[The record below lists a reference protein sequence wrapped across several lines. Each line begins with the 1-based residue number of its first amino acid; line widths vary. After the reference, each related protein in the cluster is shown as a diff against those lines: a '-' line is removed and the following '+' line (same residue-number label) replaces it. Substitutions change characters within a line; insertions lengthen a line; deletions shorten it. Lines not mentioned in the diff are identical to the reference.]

1 MKTNRVSTRISLA
14 VIAVGF
20 LALVFLNN
28 VLFSKTRIDLTEGQ
42 IYTVSEGTK
51 QVLANIEEPV
61 NLYFFYSN
69 KATQGMTSI
78 RNYANRVQSLL
89 EEYQRL
95 SDGKLVL
102 QIIDPE
108 PFSEAEDKAAE
119 YGLTAAPVGSL
130 GDSIYLGL
138 AGSNALDDNEI
149 IAFFDPSQEALLEYD
164 ISKMIY
170 RLANPEPVKIAVM
183 SSLPIQGGPNPN
195 PMAMQ
200 MGQQQSLPEWAFYS
214 QLQQLYNIE
223 LLEPDAESIPEDVQ
237 TLVLI
242 HPKDLTDSQLF
253 AVEQF
258 VFSGGKLLAFVDPVA
273 ESDTQAAMMGMPAGS
288 QSDMTKLFDKWGVG
302 FDSSQIVL
310 DAAKGL
316 EIRMPSGLPGR
327 HMGYIGLDV
336 ETINQ
341 DDVVTTSLASINGA
355 SFGHF
360 TQTDTSQLTFTPILS
375 SSEFSALTDNDSYA
389 ASMQNPESLGKGFVA
404 SDRRYTLAVRVSGS
418 VDTAFEELPEGRSAE
433 NWRKQ
438 ADSIQ
443 AILIADTDILTDR
456 LWVQAANFFGQTILQ
471 PFANNG
477 DFINNA
483 VDNLAGSSALLSIR
497 GKGVYQRPFEVV
509 EALAVEAEAKFRA
522 QEERLQAQLEQTEM
536 QLAQLQSQQGDAG
549 ALVLSPEQEQAIE
562 EFMQQKLQIR
572 KELREVRHQL
582 DKDIEQLGAWIKV
595 LNIAV
600 FPILL
605 TLALAWFA
613 RRRKAKLL
621 TKYAGGQG

>member
-130 GDSIYLGL
+130 GDSVYLGL

-214 QLQQLYNIE
+214 QLQQLYSIE
-223 LLEPDAESIPEDVQ
+223 LLEQDVESIPDDVQ

-253 AVEQF
+253 AIEQF

-288 QSDMTKLFDKWGVG
+288 QSDMTKLFDKWGIG

-327 HMGYIGLDV
+327 HMGYIGLDG

-360 TQTDTSQLTFTPILS
+360 TQADTSQLTFTPILS

-404 SDRRYTLAVRVSGS
+404 SDRQYTLAVRVSGS
-418 VDTAFEELPEGRSAE
+418 VDTAFEELPEGRSAD

-613 RRRKAKLL
+613 RRRKAQLL
-621 TKYAGGQG
+621 TKYAGERG